1 MIIWH
6 GSYKIIKNPQ
16 YGVGN
21 RNNDYG
27 LGFYCTESKEMAKE
41 WACADKKNGF
51 ANCYELD
58 TYGLN
63 ICDLSKEPYN
73 ILNWMALLVKN
84 RVIKYSSSIGKEG
97 AEYLIKEYLPDI
109 SGCDLV
115 IGHRADDSYF
125 SFARAFLNNTI
136 SVAQLSE
143 AMMLGELGEQV
154 VIKSERAFKRM
165 TFKKYEEAE
174 WGKYFFDRSKRD
186 RKARDDYMRLVDV
199 ADVDGIFIRDLM
211 RDRK

>member
-16 YGVGN
+16 YGVSN

-125 SFARAFLNNTI
+125 FI
-136 SVAQLSE
+136 CKSVFKQYYFGRLPELSE

-154 VIKSERAFKRM
+154 VIRAKEHL
-165 TFKKYEEAE
+165 KE
-174 WGKYFFDRSKRD
+174 
-186 RKARDDYMRLVDV
+186 
-199 ADVDGIFIRDLM
+199 
-211 RDRK
+211 